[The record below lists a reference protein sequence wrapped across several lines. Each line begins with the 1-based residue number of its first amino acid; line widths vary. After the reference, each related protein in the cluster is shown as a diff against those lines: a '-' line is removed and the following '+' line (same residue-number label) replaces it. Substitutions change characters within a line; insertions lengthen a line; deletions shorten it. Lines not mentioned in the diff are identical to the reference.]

1 MCAHACVHVCGVC
14 LCIHACAHVCV
25 LCAVCACVCACVV
38 YACARVC
45 AVCACVCAHASAPLA
60 GSACVL
66 TLAGSVRW
74 QVPLALLGSQG
85 RRREPGEAV
94 SSSILVLIFRSI
106 TNVNETPATHFPE
119 WIVPGEALPIRSPRE
134 GIREDDRFC
143 LSQPSGSA
151 LAPPQNRRPFPRP
164 LCGRRGPRVPLHE
177 GEPVQTRVFR
187 GSRKRVGL
195 CGGQDWSEQG

>member
-1 MCAHACVHVCGVC
+1 MCTR
-14 LCIHACAHVCV
+14 
-25 LCAVCACVCACVV
+25 VCACVCTCVWCV
-38 YACARVC
+38 PVHTCVCARVC
-45 AVCACVCAHASAPLA
+45 LVCCVCMRVCAHASAPLA

-134 GIREDDRFC
+134 GIREDDGFC

-164 LCGRRGPRVPLHE
+164 LRGRRGPRVPLHE
-177 GEPVQTRVFR
+177 GERA
-187 GSRKRVGL
+187 
-195 CGGQDWSEQG
+195 